1 MTAEITPLL
10 EMDLPAQNLEL
21 ALLALQA
28 FSQATG
34 KLQASRQSLR
44 DLDSDQLLASQKGD
58 SRG

>member
-21 ALLALQA
+21 ALQA

-34 KLQASRQSLR
+34 MAVLV
-44 DLDSDQLLASQKGD
+44 DLIVSTFKG
-58 SRG
+58 RKE